1 MVVKSREETLMG
13 ICCRH
18 GCGATDSVLHQ
29 EKAFLPSDA
38 LQSMAK
44 INEQTVATVPTKS

>member
-1 MVVKSREETLMG
+1 MG

-44 INEQTVATVPTKS
+44 INEQTVLQFPQRAEKVAWSSA